1 MEIDQVSPGSIVVGI
16 DGSPCSD
23 GALDWAADQAALEAR
38 PLTVVHGAAPM
49 NAPSVGLYPSGSLG
63 ASHLV
68 DDARTWAETILDAAA
83 ARARDR
89 QPGVEVQQVVSVAD
103 PRTVLFELGERAE
116 MIVLGSRGRGP
127 VASLLLGSVS
137 VSVAR
142 HASCPVVVWRMGD
155 QGPPRQR
162 ILLGIDG
169 TEHSLSAIEF
179 AYRMASLRG
188 SALTVLYCT
197 AIPAPV
203 TPVQEDGPWPD
214 LSAERAL
221 VSESL
226 AGMADTYPE
235 VSVEVEM
242 VDGFADHRLI
252 AASGAHDLVVVG
264 HQRIGHLKGLIH
276 DSVSTAVLEHATGI
290 VAVVPARPQV
300 H

>member
-1 MEIDQVSPGSIVVGI
+1 MEIDQVSSGSVVVGI

-23 GALDWAADQAALEAR
+23 GALDWAVEQAALEAR

-49 NAPSVGLYPSGSLG
+49 NIPSVGLYPSGSFG
-63 ASHLV
+63 AGHLV
-68 DDARTWAETILDAAA
+68 DEARDWAETVLDAAA

-89 QPGVEVQQVVSVAD
+89 QPGVELQQVVSVAD
-103 PRTVLFELGERAE
+103 PRTALFELGERAE

-142 HASCPVVVWRMGD
+142 QASCPVVVWRMGD
-155 QGPPRQR
+155 QPQPRRR

-169 TEHSLSAIEF
+169 TQHSLSAIAF
-179 AYRMASLRG
+179 AYRMASLRR

-226 AGMADTYPE
+226 AGMATTYPE

-242 VDGFADHRLI
+242 VDGFADHSLI
-252 AASGAHDLVVVG
+252 AASREHDLVVVG
-264 HQRIGHLKGLIH
+264 HQRIGHLKELIH
-276 DSVSTAVLEHATGI
+276 DSVATAVLEHATGI
-290 VAVVPARPQV
+290 VAVVPSRR
-300 H
+300 